1 MVAPLV
7 SIITPLYHNKP
18 EYTRRCAKSVLKQ
31 TFENFE
37 WICIIDDFKNGSEH
51 DILSRCALAERR
63 IKLILRSGKTTCA
76 DARNIGIAKSKGE
89 YICFLDGDDT
99 FDKDKIS
106 DQITFMKIRP
116 ALLWTCTYFQT
127 RDTGTICKFNGAPTM
142 MITRVLVNL
151 LGKEV
156 FRRDMARND
165 DFDLVCRIEKYPHAM
180 IEKPLTVWQS
190 SKDGLTNSTSLI
202 TSELEYIRI
211 AAQNLRPK
219 YVFYHMWIIFSR
231 TILTPIVN
239 LKKEALS

>member
-1 MVAPLV
+1 
-7 SIITPLYHNKP
+7 
-18 EYTRRCAKSVLKQ
+18 
-31 TFENFE
+31 
-37 WICIIDDFKNGSEH
+37 
-51 DILSRCALAERR
+51 
-63 IKLILRSGKTTCA
+63 
-76 DARNIGIAKSKGE
+76 
-89 YICFLDGDDT
+89 
-99 FDKDKIS
+99 
-106 DQITFMKIRP
+106 
-116 ALLWTCTYFQT
+116 
-127 RDTGTICKFNGAPTM
+127 M

-190 SKDGLTNSTSLI
+190 SNDGLTNSTSLI